1 MSYFNK
7 YIIFSLYP
15 EYKDA
20 YYDKFD
26 CEKYKYDYNYTTIC
40 FLLNY
45 SKIEYYKTFLHEY
58 IFDKNISEKKYEQYK
73 ICFNLQQ
80 VINRFIYKVKV
91 IYSKSKNDKNSYL
104 CDFNQ
109 EKPIYINENGI
120 KYTFDVVEMRNII
133 TKTIFNI
140 QDDNVMYNK
149 VKNPY
154 TNIEFSYESLYQ
166 IYIYFLKYNEKIP
179 DIFIKLFKLDF
190 NYNKLY
196 SKYYYDIMWRALENN
211 FNNTTP
217 IIKRTYM
224 RQMVTHYGN
233 VNYINVDI
241 NILNNIFYKFLK
253 TYYIIINFTST
264 RLLPTEV
271 MEKYKKLKIFFSLFI
286 RKNPT
291 FGRKIITRGITKNL
305 ITTVNEFYVSS

>member
-1 MSYFNK
+1 
-7 YIIFSLYP
+7 
-15 EYKDA
+15 
-20 YYDKFD
+20 
-26 CEKYKYDYNYTTIC
+26 
-40 FLLNY
+40 
-45 SKIEYYKTFLHEY
+45 
-58 IFDKNISEKKYEQYK
+58 
-73 ICFNLQQ
+73 
-80 VINRFIYKVKV
+80 
-91 IYSKSKNDKNSYL
+91 
-104 CDFNQ
+104 
-109 EKPIYINENGI
+109 
-120 KYTFDVVEMRNII
+120 MRNII

-154 TNIEFSYESLYQ
+154 TNIEFSYEALYQ

-217 IIKRTYM
+217 RTKRTYM
-224 RQMVTHYGN
+224 RQMVTYYGN

-253 TYYIIINFTST
+253 TYYIIINFTSI

-271 MEKYKKLKIFFSLFI
+271 MEKYKKLKIFFSLFM

-291 FGRKIITRGITKNL
+291 FGRKIITRDITKNV